1 MSEGRKLAAILVSD
15 LVGYS
20 RMTGED
26 EERTLER
33 LRGLRSEFVDPS
45 VAAHDGRIVKG
56 TGDGVI
62 AEYRS
67 VVEAARSA
75 IEIQNGLA
83 ERNSGFTVD
92 APLVLRIGVHLG
104 DVVEEPDGDLLGDGV
119 NIAARLQSICEP
131 GGVCL
136 SEDAYRQVRDKLP
149 EGFSD
154 LGEKELR
161 NIVRPVRVYGWAPT
175 GVAVAPPPRFS
186 ASRRWHEWS
195 FTFWRAPP
203 PVRASPPPKPHE
215 SPKAAKQRP
224 LTFGRL
230 VGRGFLLIALISAA
244 SSAVKRALYEPPEPP
259 VAASAVAP
267 GEDKLARAAKLSMVV
282 LPFVNM
288 SDDPGQER
296 LADALTDDL
305 TTAMAR
311 IPGAFVISRST
322 AFAYKGMDI
331 NLQQLGRRLG
341 VRYALEGSVRQSG
354 ETITFNVQLISTE
367 SWAYLWAD
375 RFEGERA
382 RLGDLE
388 AEAVARIADL
398 LKAR

>member
-1 MSEGRKLAAILVSD
+1 MGEGRKLAAILVSD
-15 LVGYS
+15 VVGFS

-33 LRGLRSEFVDPS
+33 VRGLRSEFIDPS

-104 DVVEEPDGDLLGDGV
+104 DVVEEADGDLMGDGV
-119 NIAARLQSICEP
+119 NIAARLQSICDP

-154 LGEKELR
+154 LGEQDLR
-161 NIVRPVRVYGWAPT
+161 NIVHPVRVYGWTPDKRRRRGAAARHALRAGGMSGLSLFGMRRACAPLRLRLRLRLR
-175 GVAVAPPPRFS
+175 PN
-186 ASRRWHEWS
+186 
-195 FTFWRAPP
+195 
-203 PVRASPPPKPHE
+203 
-215 SPKAAKQRP
+215 QRP

-230 VGRGFLLIALISAA
+230 IGRGFLLIALISAA
-244 SSAVKRALYEPPEPP
+244 STAVKHVLNLPPAPP
-259 VAASAVAP
+259 VAAS
-267 GEDKLARAAKLSMVV
+267 
-282 LPFVNM
+282 
-288 SDDPGQER
+288 
-296 LADALTDDL
+296 
-305 TTAMAR
+305 
-311 IPGAFVISRST
+311 I
-322 AFAYKGMDI
+322 
-331 NLQQLGRRLG
+331 GRRG
-341 VRYALEGSVRQSG
+341 R
-354 ETITFNVQLISTE
+354 
-367 SWAYLWAD
+367 
-375 RFEGERA
+375 
-382 RLGDLE
+382 
-388 AEAVARIADL
+388 
-398 LKAR
+398 